1 MVVAANKVVKLSR
14 FNPLKNVQ
22 DGKCFEMADPN
33 DWVKCWSI
41 ISQERFIKISHA
53 LNVTHYYSKAA

>member
-1 MVVAANKVVKLSR
+1 M
-14 FNPLKNVQ
+14 Q

-41 ISQERFIKISHA
+41 ISQEQFIKISHA
-53 LNVTHYYSKAA
+53 LNVIHYYSKAA